1 MLPPTARACARP
13 PPPPPPPHRR
23 RGRRGPRGLGFID
36 ARGVRAAAASAAG
49 SREEARPCGVAPA
62 RGAPKR
68 WRPDGWCSTTV
79 PPLPAAAAAAG
90 EDDRSARPLRI
101 MPPMPLMARFSA
113 PRTPPPPPLGLTVEA
128 AALTPDPVGL
138 VGSDSRA
145 RSVSRPR
152 ALSSAPSGTGT
163 WAAIVTVK
171 APSWRTGGRR
181 LARPLHC
188 SQAEATREAAAEGAR
203 PRQDP
208 SRGASKPAQR
218 GRQPRPLCGGGP
230 EAAARCFGSR

>member
-1 MLPPTARACARP
+1 MTVTVLVWPRWQQFLWYGCC
-13 PPPPPPPHRR
+13 HQRR
-23 RGRRGPRGLGFID
+23 VLALVRLRRLLLLIDAEEGAAPAAGYCGLQD

-79 PPLPAAAAAAG
+79 PPLPAAAAAPG

-101 MPPMPLMARFSA
+101 MPPMLLMVCFSA
-113 PRTPPPPPLGLTVEA
+113 PRTPPPPPPLGLTVEA

-152 ALSSAPSGTGT
+152 ALSSAPSGTGDMGGDSDSESAVLAD
-163 WAAIVTVK
+163 WRRPAAST
-171 APSWRTGGRR
+171 S
-181 LARPLHC
+181 LALL
-188 SQAEATREAAAEGAR
+188 AG
-203 PRQDP
+203 
-208 SRGASKPAQR
+208 
-218 GRQPRPLCGGGP
+218 
-230 EAAARCFGSR
+230 